1 MIHYLPYKE
10 RFRMLTATKVPLL
23 VCLFALFF
31 TQSAVS
37 QDADATQGD
46 KTPVTDRELSV
57 MMFVDY
63 GRSYGYQSMLAQI
76 QIDTIKVELER
87 DRQIA
92 AQMEKL
98 LTKDAISQTELEI
111 AQLKV
116 TWGEKQLKVA
126 EKNLIAIG
134 SQFEAMKKMAKHFAG
149 DEVPRDELY
158 EVFRKGWQAGC
169 DKGPDEVDAMK
180 AWVDFCEKSLQRSRA
195 LNQQG
200 SESLTS
206 VLEKE
211 AQLKIA
217 EANYQSRKSRL
228 DMCRKILF
236 PSLEDIKSIKR

>member
-1 MIHYLPYKE
+1 MFKTSKLQSI
-10 RFRMLTATKVPLL
+10 

-31 TQSAVS
+31 TQTAFS
-37 QDADATQGD
+37 QNADTIPND
-46 KTPVTDRELSV
+46 KTPVTDRQLSV

-76 QIDTIKVELER
+76 QIDTIKAELER

-98 LTKDAISQTELEI
+98 LTKNAISQIEYEI

-116 TWGEKQLKVA
+116 IWGEKQLKVA
-126 EKNLIAIG
+126 EKNLVAVG
-134 SQFEAMKKMAKHFAG
+134 AQYEAVKKMAKHYAG
-149 DEVPRDELY
+149 VEVPRDELY
-158 EVFRKGWQAGC
+158 EVFRKGWEAGC

-180 AWVDFCEKSLQRSRA
+180 AWVDFCEKSLERSRV
-195 LNQQG
+195 LNLQKI
-200 SESLTS
+200 ESLTAL
-206 VLEKE
+206 LEKE

-228 DMCRKILF
+228 NMCREILF
-236 PSLEDIKSIKR
+236 PSLEDIKAIERERVNPR

>member
-1 MIHYLPYKE
+1 M
-10 RFRMLTATKVPLL
+10 FTATKVPLL

-37 QDADATQGD
+37 QEADTTQGD
-46 KTPVTDRELSV
+46 KTPVTDRQLSV

-76 QIDTIKVELER
+76 QIDTIKAELER

-92 AQMEKL
+92 AQLEKL
-98 LTKDAISQTELEI
+98 LTKDAISQTEFEI

-116 TWGEKQLKVA
+116 IWGEKQLKVA

-149 DEVPRDELY
+149 VEVPRDELY
-158 EVFRKGWQAGC
+158 EVFRKGWEAGC

-217 EANYQSRKSRL
+217 EANYRSRKSRL
-228 DMCRKILF
+228 DMCREILF
-236 PSLEDIKSIKR
+236 PSLGDIKSIKR